1 MNKIILSE
9 KEKKTGKFSLSN
21 LIQYYNINMILC
33 NNITS
38 MNIDRI
44 SYPKYID
51 NDDIQTWINEYNNE
65 LLIDDYDVE
74 TFDDL
79 TDDDIEKIIYNYGDD
94 IIKDL
99 DLYPDV
105 YQWYIVRECD
115 VFLLKNDY
123 PIYYCDELD
132 LYIVGITHCGMSWDM
147 VYTDVEVSQFMLKE

>member
-9 KEKKTGKFSLSN
+9 EEKKTGKFSLSN
-21 LIQYYNINMILC
+21 LIQYYNINIILC

-38 MNIDRI
+38 MNIDCI

-51 NDDIQTWINEYNNE
+51 DDDIQTWINEYNNE

-94 IIKDL
+94 IINDL
-99 DLYPDV
+99 GLYPDV
-105 YQWYIVRECD
+105 YQWYIIRECD

-132 LYIVGITHCGMSWDM
+132 LYIVGITHLGMGWDM
-147 VYTDVEVSQFMLKE
+147 VYTDVEIPQFMLNE

>member
-1 MNKIILSE
+1 MNKVILSE
-9 KEKKTGKFSLSN
+9 EEKKTGKFSLSN

-38 MNIDRI
+38 MNIDCI

-94 IIKDL
+94 IINDL
-99 DLYPDV
+99 GLYTDV

-132 LYIVGITHCGMSWDM
+132 LYIVGITHLGVGWDM
-147 VYTDVEVSQFMLKE
+147 VYTDVEIPQFMLNE

>member
-9 KEKKTGKFSLSN
+9 EEKKTGKFSLSN
-21 LIQYYNINMILC
+21 LIQYYNINIILC

-38 MNIDRI
+38 MNIDCI

-94 IIKDL
+94 IINDL
-99 DLYPDV
+99 CLYPDV

-115 VFLLKNDY
+115 VFLLENDY

-132 LYIVGITHCGMSWDM
+132 LYIVGITHLGMSWDM
-147 VYTDVEVSQFMLKE
+147 VYTDVEVPQFMLNE

>member
-9 KEKKTGKFSLSN
+9 EEKKTGKFSLSN
-21 LIQYYNINMILC
+21 LIQYYNNNIILC

-38 MNIDRI
+38 MNIDCI

-65 LLIDDYDVE
+65 LLINNYDVE

-94 IIKDL
+94 IINDL
-99 DLYPDV
+99 GLYPDV
-105 YQWYIVRECD
+105 YQWYIIRECD
-115 VFLLKNDY
+115 VFLLENDY

-132 LYIVGITHCGMSWDM
+132 LYIVGITHLGIGWDM
-147 VYTDVEVSQFMLKE
+147 VYTDVEIPQFMLNE

>member
-1 MNKIILSE
+1 MNKVILSE
-9 KEKKTGKFSLSN
+9 EEKKTGKFSLSN

-38 MNIDRI
+38 MNIDCI

-94 IIKDL
+94 IINDL
-99 DLYPDV
+99 GLYTDV

-132 LYIVGITHCGMSWDM
+132 LYIVGITHFGVGWDM
-147 VYTDVEVSQFMLKE
+147 VYTDVEIPQFMLNE

>member
-9 KEKKTGKFSLSN
+9 EEKKTGKFSLSN
-21 LIQYYNINMILC
+21 LIQYYNINIILC

-38 MNIDRI
+38 MNIDCI

-94 IIKDL
+94 IINDL
-99 DLYPDV
+99 GLYPDV

-132 LYIVGITHCGMSWDM
+132 LYIVGITHLGMSWDM
-147 VYTDVEVSQFMLKE
+147 VYTDVEVPQFMLNE

>member
-9 KEKKTGKFSLSN
+9 EEKKTGKFSLSN
-21 LIQYYNINMILC
+21 LIRYYNINIILC

-38 MNIDRI
+38 MNIDCI

-94 IIKDL
+94 IINDL
-99 DLYPDV
+99 GLYPDV

-132 LYIVGITHCGMSWDM
+132 LYIVGITHLGMGWDM
-147 VYTDVEVSQFMLKE
+147 VYTDVEIPQFMLNE

>member
-9 KEKKTGKFSLSN
+9 EEKKTGKFSLSN
-21 LIQYYNINMILC
+21 LIQYYNINIILC

-38 MNIDRI
+38 MNIECI

-51 NDDIQTWINEYNNE
+51 DDDIQTWINEYNNE

-94 IIKDL
+94 IINDL
-99 DLYPDV
+99 GLYPDV
-105 YQWYIVRECD
+105 YQWYIIRECD

-132 LYIVGITHCGMSWDM
+132 LYIVGITHCGVSWDM
-147 VYTDVEVSQFMLKE
+147 VYTDVEVSQSMLKE

>member
-9 KEKKTGKFSLSN
+9 EEKKTGKFSLSN
-21 LIQYYNINMILC
+21 LIQYYNINIILC

-38 MNIDRI
+38 MNIECI

-51 NDDIQTWINEYNNE
+51 DDDIQTWINEYNNE
-65 LLIDDYDVE
+65 LLIDNYDVE

-94 IIKDL
+94 IINDL
-99 DLYPDV
+99 GLYPDV
-105 YQWYIVRECD
+105 YQWYIIRECD

-132 LYIVGITHCGMSWDM
+132 LYIVGITHLGMGWDM
-147 VYTDVEVSQFMLKE
+147 VYTDVEIPQSMLNE

>member
-9 KEKKTGKFSLSN
+9 EEKKTGKFSLSN
-21 LIQYYNINMILC
+21 LIQYYNINIILC

-38 MNIDRI
+38 MNIDCI

-65 LLIDDYDVE
+65 LLIDNYDVE

-94 IIKDL
+94 IINDL
-99 DLYPDV
+99 GLYPDV
-105 YQWYIVRECD
+105 YQWYIIRECD

-132 LYIVGITHCGMSWDM
+132 LYIVGITHLGMSWDM
-147 VYTDVEVSQFMLKE
+147 VYTDVEIPQFMLNE

>member
-9 KEKKTGKFSLSN
+9 EEKKTGKFSLSN
-21 LIQYYNINMILC
+21 LIQYYNINIILC

-38 MNIDRI
+38 MNIDCI

-65 LLIDDYDVE
+65 LLIDNYDVE

-94 IIKDL
+94 IINDL
-99 DLYPDV
+99 GLYPDV
-105 YQWYIVRECD
+105 YQWYIIRECD

-132 LYIVGITHCGMSWDM
+132 LYIVGITHLGMGWDM
-147 VYTDVEVSQFMLKE
+147 VYTDVEIPQFMLNE

>member
-9 KEKKTGKFSLSN
+9 EEKKTGKFSLSN

-38 MNIDRI
+38 MNIECI

-65 LLIDDYDVE
+65 LLIDNYDVE

-94 IIKDL
+94 IINDL
-99 DLYPDV
+99 YLYPDV
-105 YQWYIVRECD
+105 YQWYIIRESD
-115 VFLLKNDY
+115 VHLVKNDY
-123 PIYYCDELD
+123 PIYYYDELD

-147 VYTDVEVSQFMLKE
+147 VYTDVEIPQFMLNE

>member
-9 KEKKTGKFSLSN
+9 EEKKTGKFSLSN
-21 LIQYYNINMILC
+21 LIQYYNINIILC

-38 MNIDRI
+38 MNIDCI

-94 IIKDL
+94 IINDL
-99 DLYPDV
+99 GLYPDV
-105 YQWYIVRECD
+105 YQWYIIRECD

-132 LYIVGITHCGMSWDM
+132 LYIVGITHLGMSWDM
-147 VYTDVEVSQFMLKE
+147 VYTDVEIPQFMLNE

>member
-9 KEKKTGKFSLSN
+9 EEKKTGKFSLSN
-21 LIQYYNINMILC
+21 LIQYYNINIILC

-38 MNIDRI
+38 MNIECI

-51 NDDIQTWINEYNNE
+51 DDDIQTWINEYNNE

-94 IIKDL
+94 IINDL
-99 DLYPDV
+99 GLYPDV
-105 YQWYIVRECD
+105 YQWYIIRECD

-132 LYIVGITHCGMSWDM
+132 LYIVGITHLGMGWDM
-147 VYTDVEVSQFMLKE
+147 VYTDVEIPQFMLNE

>member
-9 KEKKTGKFSLSN
+9 EEKKTGKFSLSN

-38 MNIDRI
+38 MNIDCI

-51 NDDIQTWINEYNNE
+51 DDDIQTWINEYNNE

-94 IIKDL
+94 IMNDL
-99 DLYPDV
+99 YLYPDV

-115 VFLLKNDY
+115 VFLLEKDY

-132 LYIVGITHCGMSWDM
+132 LYIVGITHCGVSWDM
-147 VYTDVEVSQFMLKE
+147 VYTDVEVPQFMLKE